1 MKRYSMEIDTP
12 NRIVII
18 PYEDENGE
26 WVRYE
31 DVKKLIEIGNELS
44 EALRSEVSAKY
55 AGKLDFPV
63 MKRKMEQDM
72 ASIKKWNSKGGGMKR
87 YILAQ
92 WDGDLVMVSTDRES
106 VVYPQNTDVEWVRYT
121 DTQKVCE
128 WKVAL
133 IGQRLFVSYTE
144 QGFKDAYE
152 YLASKGVHDI
162 PLEVE
167 RIINKVSTLRS
178 ADRDLVVLMNEL
190 IKKEEGTDEQ

>member
-31 DVKKLIEIGNELS
+31 DVEELIIIGNQLANELES
-44 EALRSEVSAKY
+44 EIKARYE
-55 AGKLDFPV
+55 GKLDFPV

-87 YILAQ
+87 YKQKAWKENHQITGYLEE
-92 WDGDLVMVSTDRES
+92 DENG
-106 VVYPQNTDVEWVRYT
+106 EWVKYA

-128 WKVAL
+128 WKEKTTNIFDTKCKNA
-133 IGQRLFVSYTE
+133 IYTDWTSD
-144 QGFKDAYE
+144 FE
-152 YLASKGVHDI
+152 YCPFCGGKI
-162 PLEVE
+162 E
-167 RIINKVSTLRS
+167 
-178 ADRDLVVLMNEL
+178 LVN
-190 IKKEEGTDEQ
+190 D